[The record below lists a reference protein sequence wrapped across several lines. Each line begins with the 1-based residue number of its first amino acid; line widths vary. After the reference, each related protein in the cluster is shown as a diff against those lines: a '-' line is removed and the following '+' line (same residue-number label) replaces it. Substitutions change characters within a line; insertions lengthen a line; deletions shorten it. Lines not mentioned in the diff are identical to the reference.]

1 MPQFFCRLTKMCG
14 KHRNC
19 VECTADPYCG
29 WSSDGTCQ
37 SQAEFR
43 NLIQVHSLN
52 QYLIK
57 NIYVLKDKALTPP
70 TETDPF
76 GDLFADSLCSPATD
90 QHQIR
95 KNTIPSNGKYPLPLY
110 YGKIYH
116 FSLPA
121 LINLSDK
128 CVTYGTE
135 RLHFFS

>member
-1 MPQFFCRLTKMCG
+1 MCG

-76 GDLFADSLCSPATD
+76 GDLFADSLLRFCKIGTKKYVIVS
-90 QHQIR
+90 
-95 KNTIPSNGKYPLPLY
+95 IPDH
-110 YGKIYH
+110 I
-116 FSLPA
+116 
-121 LINLSDK
+121 
-128 CVTYGTE
+128 
-135 RLHFFS
+135 